1 MEESDSESRPSFTV
15 VDATSIE
22 IPTDEDEKAII
33 RILFGDTD
41 GLFQAYHLLSKTGAL
56 SKRKEPIN
64 GTMVTR
70 STLAAAEADKAVVNE
85 EEADA

>member
-1 MEESDSESRPSFTV
+1 MEESDSQSRPSFTV

-33 RILFGDTD
+33 RVLFEDTD

-56 SKRKEPIN
+56 SKRKEPIS
-64 GTMVTR
+64 GTMVKR
-70 STLAAAEADKAVVNE
+70 FLLAAAEADKAAVSG